1 MASDA
6 LETLERGEG
15 RGVRSGTLL
24 PRPRPTPVV
33 SVSGSGAARWNRR
46 GGGVWAGV
54 GEEGEERGG
63 GFVGSGE
70 EEEEEGE
77 LGLEL
82 ELRGDIVGL
91 WFFVPRGDKEVNGLC

>member
-15 RGVRSGTLL
+15 RGVRSGTLS
-24 PRPRPTPVV
+24 RPRPTPVV

-46 GGGVWAGV
+46 GGGVWA
-54 GEEGEERGG
+54 EEGEGEIGG

-70 EEEEEGE
+70 EEEGEEG
-77 LGLEL
+77 LG
-82 ELRGDIVGL
+82 LRGDIVGL